1 MKAKLEYN
9 FSIEKSGEFF
19 VQKILISTNMI
30 LKLKVQVHFLQ
41 RNVAL
46 RNKSTFFMTQ
56 THSIEGRKKGDNSI
70 TTFG

>member
-1 MKAKLEYN
+1 MKAKLEYD
-9 FSIEKSGEFF
+9 FSIEKSGGFF
-19 VQKILISTNMI
+19 CAENSNTNMI

-56 THSIEGRKKGDNSI
+56 TLSIEGRKKGDNSI